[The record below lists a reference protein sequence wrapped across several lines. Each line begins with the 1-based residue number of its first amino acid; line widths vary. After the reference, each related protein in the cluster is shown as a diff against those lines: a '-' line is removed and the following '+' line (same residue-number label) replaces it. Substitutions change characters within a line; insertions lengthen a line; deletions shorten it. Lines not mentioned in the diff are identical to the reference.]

1 RMDYRSL
8 HRQHGSVPYQDRLGR
23 FWFVGSSL
31 DDNRDWC
38 SRHHQSFGRLET
50 EYAGIRV
57 GWRMGSDRSGGGEL
71 DARANYQSYRHT
83 DAINCILYRSAT
95 RLQKSSQISE
105 IISLVALQKK
115 SASAGFA
122 EISSCTTMPR
132 SIMPTE
138 GAIRYF

>member
-1 RMDYRSL
+1 MVAVLSLRRMDYRSL

-57 GWRMGSDRSGGGEL
+57 GWRMGSDRRGGGEL
-71 DARANYQSYRHT
+71 DARANYQLCGPADGLSYIHF
-83 DAINCILYRSAT
+83 RSDT
-95 RLQKSSQISE
+95 RLQKSSQFSEMISFR
-105 IISLVALQKK
+105 A
-115 SASAGFA
+115 
-122 EISSCTTMPR
+122 
-132 SIMPTE
+132 
-138 GAIRYF
+138 